1 MVERGLRA
9 KLEPV
14 SLLTGQ
20 YMVSLSLGATSP
32 PLYVGAA
39 DGAIEIPAVEST
51 RERVMDMLEKV
62 PLDRLAD
69 EATGAL
75 MAIRR
80 LMDSGDIQALI
91 AHANDSVGRIGKL
104 ADGHG
109 GPGQD
114 PRGAGRSHPRRLC
127 PARHR
132 PSTPA

>member
-1 MVERGLRA
+1 MCRGRTAFASRSPTTSGRTPSGPSVAGRRDLDPGAFAKRLVVERGLRA

-62 PLDRLAD
+62 PLDAWR
-69 EATGAL
+69 T
-75 MAIRR
+75 RPP
-80 LMDSGDIQALI
+80 
-91 AHANDSVGRIGKL
+91 
-104 ADGHG
+104 
-109 GPGQD
+109 GP
-114 PRGAGRSHPRRLC
+114 
-127 PARHR
+127 
-132 PSTPA
+132 